1 MLSKLIAS
9 AANTAPYE
17 PPYWDISRITP
28 VFAHFKDIGTQE
40 TRPLDIKF
48 KPDGTRMYLL
58 GDAVND
64 ITTYYMSSNPWDV
77 ANMGAYASVL
87 SVSAYAGTTPSGIC
101 ISDDGTILY
110 VLANSGSRILQFT
123 STVAWSFNS
132 GTTTYTG
139 DYKYSDIV
147 GFPDYFE
154 GLFFKAGGTK
164 MYVLG
169 YNNIGSNC
177 YLTEVTLSTAWDI
190 TSYSSFITQSI
201 TTPTGL
207 RPRGLAMSPSGD
219 TVFILDDVTSD
230 VYQYALSTPW
240 DVTTLSYIQD
250 FTGTIIGTDKR
261 GLTARPEGTAFYYV
275 EQGTDRV
282 YSYGLGNPWSIARED
297 RKSVLSQDNSPTD
310 IFFKPDGTMMYM
322 LGSAGDDLNEYNLS
336 TAWDITTATYNNRS
350 NTLPDTN
357 PQSVFF
363 KTDGTK
369 FFIVGATGD
378 SIYEYTMT
386 TAWDIGAGYSLTAS
400 YNVSAEDTSPTAV
413 AFNSDGTK
421 MFVTGIIG
429 DDINE
434 YSLSSGWDL
443 SSTITYVRSVSVYY
457 DVLNPAGLVFS
468 PDGFNLFVFNTT
480 SIVRYTLSTAFD
492 ITTLTKVSTIPT
504 FTKVGIRFDEVGS
517 ALYTIDPSTD
527 SVRRYNLF

>member
-1 MLSKLIAS
+1 MLSRLIAS

-28 VFAHFKDIGTQE
+28 VFAQLKDIGAQE

-48 KPDGTRMYLL
+48 RPDGQRMYLL

-64 ITTYYMSSNPWDV
+64 ITTYYFSGAAWDV
-77 ANMGAYASVL
+77 TSLVAYASVL
-87 SVSAYAGTTPSGIC
+87 SVSAYAGTIPSGIC

-110 VLANSGSRILQFT
+110 VLANSLSRILQFT
-123 STVAWSFNS
+123 STEAWIFNS
-132 GTTTYTG
+132 STTTYTG
-139 DYKYSDIV
+139 FYNYGAIF
-147 GFPDYFE
+147 GFPDYME
-154 GLFFKAGGTK
+154 GLFFKPGGTK

-169 YNNIGSNC
+169 YANIGTNC
-177 YLTEVTLSTAWDI
+177 YLSEVTLSTAWDV
-190 TSYSSFITQSI
+190 TSYSSFISQSI

-207 RPRGLAMSPSGD
+207 RPRGLAMSPTGD
-219 TVFILDDVTSD
+219 TIFIVDAVTAD

-240 DVTTLSYIQD
+240 DVTTLSYVQD
-250 FTGTIIGTDKR
+250 FTGTITGTDIR
-261 GLTARPEGTAFYYV
+261 GLTARPEGTAFFYV
-275 EQGTDRV
+275 EQGNDRV
-282 YSYGLGNPWSIARED
+282 YAYGLGNPWSIARED
-297 RKSVLSQDNSPTD
+297 RKSVLSQDSSPID
-310 IFFKPDGTMMYM
+310 IFFKPDGTRMYM
-322 LGSAGDDLNEYNLS
+322 LGSVGDDLNEYNLS
-336 TAWDITTATYNNRS
+336 TAWDITTATYNNKS
-350 NTLPDTN
+350 TALADLTPLG
-357 PQSVFF
+357 VFF
-363 KTDGTK
+363 KPDGTK

-386 TAWDIGAGYSLTAS
+386 TAWNIGAGYSLTAS

-421 MFVTGIIG
+421 MFVTGQIG

-443 SSTITYVRSVSVYY
+443 SSTITYVRSVSVYL
-457 DVLNPAGLVFS
+457 DVLNPWALVFS
-468 PDGFNLFVFNTT
+468 PDGFNLFVSNTT

-504 FTKVGIRFDEVGS
+504 FTKTGMRFDEIGS
-517 ALYTIDPSTD
+517 ALYTIDASTD